1 MEGSAER
8 PLHAA
13 RRIAAM
19 RPRWVENKLRD
30 QLAISNGG
38 NTNYQPLS
46 LSLSLSLSRL
56 RRGTPLPQR
65 RTRERS
71 PSALIERRSLLRAEF
86 RARAAAILVIYGGR
100 VCLC

>member
-46 LSLSLSLSRL
+46 LSLSLSLDCGAEHRY
-56 RRGTPLPQR
+56 RRGGQG
-65 RTRERS
+65 S
-71 PSALIERRSLLRAEF
+71 VLRP
-86 RARAAAILVIYGGR
+86 R
-100 VCLC
+100 